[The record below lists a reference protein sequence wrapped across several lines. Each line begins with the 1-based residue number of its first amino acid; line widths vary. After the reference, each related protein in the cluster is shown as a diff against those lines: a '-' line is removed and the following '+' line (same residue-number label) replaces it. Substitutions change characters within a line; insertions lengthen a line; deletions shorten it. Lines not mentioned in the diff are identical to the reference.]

1 MNKKHMKITA
11 LLAISLFAAAPIVT
25 IGMVTAQA
33 PLFTIYIGVGDNNPA
48 RIAWAGVIS
57 DSFRRIG
64 IDSRVSIGTW
74 GGWLDRVL
82 FPLPEDLGAVFTDGG
97 WDSIF
102 IGWNWGSSW
111 IDPTSLYDN
120 DSIPI
125 FNWCLINDPEV
136 EVLLENIRSELNS
149 TQRILY
155 QKELQALTH
164 EISALQILLYENE
177 TWAYDPDMTGFPDI
191 SQIFPTGSD
200 PKIRIP
206 GSDQI
211 IIGVNTDPEDFNDMM
226 STAYYDGIAYG
237 VCYDGLFFYASNDD
251 MSTFTQT
258 PMLAASDW
266 VVENSGYNWTLSLRD
281 DVYWPT
287 GHKFNA
293 SDVVMTWKAIVT
305 PDVGSARYG
314 DYITVGLN
322 NESFHIMD
330 EFTVRVTFN
339 ETGPLYAWTPQLLNM
354 VSILPYAQL
363 NSVPFDQWRTHGIT
377 SGAMWT
383 ADDVAGGTMDIY
395 GPMGLG
401 PYVCRVATSGWDLPS
416 RTFIADIRGG
426 TNDPGISNGTVY
438 PYYKGVNGW
447 GTTPMPNQWVYKAI
461 TGAAQAITSL
471 QTGEIDLVDTNFA
484 IAPLRSTVDPA
495 WGTLLFDA
503 EIGFQSFGLN
513 MMHPIFGTGEATPNG
528 ITDPDNAAMY
538 AQYVRQALNYL
549 IPREAIVDQIL
560 DGFGVPGN
568 EYMPPSLA
576 AFNDDIEPYRYDTE
590 EAKRL
595 LRLAGYEIPEFIPP
609 PPIALYAAVGVAV
622 TAIVIAVIA
631 IYLWRKR

>member
-1 MNKKHMKITA
+1 MKITA
-11 LLAISLFAAAPIVT
+11 ILAISLFAAAPIVT
-25 IGMVTAQA
+25 IGTVTAQA

-82 FPLPEDLGAVFTDGG
+82 FPLPEDLGAIFTEGG

-136 EVLLENIRSELNS
+136 ESLLESIRSELNS

-155 QKELQALTH
+155 QKELQALTND
-164 EISALQILLYENE
+164 ISALQILLYENE
-177 TWAYDPDMTGFPDI
+177 TWAYDPDMIGFPEI

-200 PKIRIP
+200 PMMRIP
-206 GSDQI
+206 GSNQI
-211 IIGVNTDPEDFNDMM
+211 IIGVNTDPEDFNNLM

-237 VCYDGLFFYASNDD
+237 VLYDSLFFYETNDD
-251 MSTFTQT
+251 MSTFTFT
-258 PMLAASDW
+258 PQLAASDW
-266 VVENSGYNWTLSLRD
+266 VVENNGYNWTLTLRD

-305 PDVGSARYG
+305 PDVASARYG

-322 NESFHIMD
+322 NESFHILD
-330 EFTVRVTFN
+330 EYTVRVTFN
-339 ETGPLYAWTPQLLNM
+339 ETGPLYAWTPQLLNL
-354 VSILPYAQL
+354 VSPLPYAQL
-363 NSVPFDQWRTHGIT
+363 NSVPFDQWRAHGIST
-377 SGAMWT
+377 GALWQAT
-383 ADDVAGGTMDIY
+383 DVNGALIDIY
-395 GPMGLG
+395 GPLGTG
-401 PYVCRVATSGWDLPS
+401 PYVVRESTSGWDLAS

-426 TNDPGISNGTVY
+426 PNDPGIANGTVY
-438 PYYKGVNGW
+438 PYYMGVNGW
-447 GTTPMPNQWVYKAI
+447 HSSGTPMPEQWVYKAI
-461 TGAAQAITSL
+461 TGAAQAITAL

-513 MMHPIFGTGEATPNG
+513 MMHPIWGTGEATPNG
-528 ITDPDNAAMY
+528 ISDPDNAALY
-538 AQYVRQALNYL
+538 AKYVRQALNYL

-560 DGFGVPGN
+560 DGYGVPGN

-576 AFNDDIEPYRYDTE
+576 AFNDDITPYRYDTE

-595 LRLAGYEIPEFIPP
+595 LRDAGYEIPEFIPP
-609 PPIALYAAVGVAV
+609 PPIALYAAIGVAV